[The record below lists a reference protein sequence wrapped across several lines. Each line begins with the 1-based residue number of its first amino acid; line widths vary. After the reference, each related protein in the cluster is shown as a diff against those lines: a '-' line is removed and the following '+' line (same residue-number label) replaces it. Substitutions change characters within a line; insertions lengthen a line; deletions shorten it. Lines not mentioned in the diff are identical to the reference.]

1 MFFLPALSLTLLY
14 NLCFKLNFLHLHL
27 FLPLFNC
34 LSNRSQHMGLVHQT
48 TTILQISN
56 YLLAQPKIENF
67 KSSYHLFSVPPL
79 TNGSLKIQFFKIVS
93 PHSDKS
99 WIYFSSTDRIPVI
112 KRRFWAVK
120 IIRQSSASATLPLPP
135 LTITDH
141 EKMAES
147 TK

>member
-1 MFFLPALSLTLLY
+1 MFQVD
-14 NLCFKLNFLHLHL
+14 FLHLYL
-27 FLPLFNC
+27 YLPLFNC
-34 LSNRSQHMGLVHQT
+34 LSNRSQHTGLVHQT

-67 KSSYHLFSVPPL
+67 KSSYHLFSIPPP
-79 TNGSLKIQFFKIVS
+79 NGSLKIQFFKIIS

-120 IIRQSSASATLPLPP
+120 IIRQSSASTTVPYPT
-135 LTITDH
+135 LTITDP
-141 EKMAES
+141 EKMPES
-147 TK
+147 IK